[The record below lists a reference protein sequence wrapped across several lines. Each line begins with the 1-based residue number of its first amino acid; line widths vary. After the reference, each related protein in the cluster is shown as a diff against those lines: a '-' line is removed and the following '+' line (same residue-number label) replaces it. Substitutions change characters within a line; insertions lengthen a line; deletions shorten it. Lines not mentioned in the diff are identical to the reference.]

1 MNTIVSNP
9 RESSDSMASDPLI
22 HDAVRLAAEWQDKAN
37 SRLTLQE
44 KRHQRQMMRLIRN
57 PLDKV
62 ILTRMIDQS
71 FRSDNH
77 ARVADQV
84 RHVLL
89 KYGVPQFFS
98 IPEKTLI
105 RLFLTAGRYA
115 PGTAIPRMIEKI
127 RKDSARSVIPGEK
140 VILDAHLKQRR
151 KEGIRMNLNHL
162 GEAVLGEREA
172 EGRLATYIR
181 DMEDPSI
188 EYISV
193 KISTIFSQIN
203 SLAFEN
209 TVAVLKARLSRLF
222 RAAKHHRYRRED
234 GALVPKFV
242 NLDMEEYRDLAITLA
257 AFTQTLDQD
266 EFRDYEAGIVLQA
279 YLPDAF
285 EKQRELTRWARERA
299 AGKGAP
305 IKIRIVKGA
314 NMEMELVE
322 SAIHNWPLAPYD
334 NKLDV
339 DANYKRM
346 IDYGMRPDNITAVHL
361 GIASHNLFEQA
372 YAYLRA
378 RQYGVN
384 AYVSFEMLE
393 GMANH
398 VWRALRDSTGEE
410 VLLYAPVA
418 AREEFINAIAYLV
431 RRLDENTADENFLRY
446 AFNLTSGSPE
456 WCFLKER
463 FIASCRHKHRV
474 KSTPN
479 RIQDRNTETYDTPCG
494 SFHTGEF
501 INEADTDWS
510 LSANVRWAARVRKR
524 WMKRPGDPPEE
535 IPVLIGGEALFQGRE
550 IVDCIDPNQYAEKVI
565 PARFALATIEDVDRA
580 VAVAKADP
588 DGWRALTHVERHRI
602 LSNVAVELRKARGD
616 LMGCAAANTGKIF
629 TEADPEISEAIDFAE
644 FYPWTAGIYE
654 SLPGVTC
661 QGKGTALVITPWNFP
676 VAIPAGGIL
685 ASLSAGNTVI
695 FKPASA
701 AAMTAWHL
709 CQCFWRAG
717 VSRNTLQ
724 FVPCDGSSVGPRL
737 TGSPDIDFIILTG
750 GTDTGMKILKNR
762 SDALLAAETGGKNA
776 TIVTA
781 MSDRDQA
788 IKNILHS
795 AFSNSGQKCSATSLV
810 ILEKEVFEDPH
821 FKRQMVDAAE
831 SYATGSAWRFR
842 NRMGPLIHPPKGD
855 LERALTQLE
864 PGEEWA
870 LKPRNID
877 GNPYLWTPG
886 IKWNV
891 QAGSYTHMTEFFGP
905 VIGVMKA
912 DSLETAIKWVNET
925 GYGLTS
931 GLESLDEREQRL
943 WKGKIEAGNLYINR
957 VTTGAVVLRQPF
969 GGMGKSALGAGI
981 KAGSPNYVSQFMD
994 FEEVGFPRTGA
1005 IQKEYRLLRIA
1016 QEWRRKTAWGQ
1027 MPDHRDDIERT
1038 VRAIH
1043 SYIYNV
1049 EQEFSQTKDYFK
1061 IRGEDNVLRYR
1072 PVDTVIVRVD
1082 ARDTLFEVL
1091 ARIAGAAVAG
1101 CRVIVGLPRD
1111 LDSPVTGFL
1120 AGGNGRYFLGGIPVV
1135 RHSDQDLIDILNDVD
1150 RIRYAAPDRVP
1161 KAVFEAAA
1169 EHGFYISRNRVLMEG
1184 RIEMLNYFQEQTVSH
1199 SYHRYGN
1206 LGDRAIPD

>member
-1 MNTIVSNP
+1 MNTIVSNTGQ
-9 RESSDSMASDPLI
+9 SSESMASDPLF
-22 HDAVRLAAEWQDKAN
+22 HAAVRLAEEWQDKAN
-37 SRLTLQE
+37 SWLTARE
-44 KRHQRQMMRLIRN
+44 KWHQRQMMRLIRN

-62 ILTRMIDQS
+62 ILTKMIDQS
-71 FRSDNH
+71 FRSDDH

-84 RHVLL
+84 RYVLK
-89 KYGVPQFFS
+89 KYGIPQFFS

-105 RLFLTAGRYA
+105 RLFLTAGHYA
-115 PGTAIPRMIEKI
+115 PGTAIPKMIEKI
-127 RKDSARSVIPGEK
+127 RKDSARSVIQGEK
-140 VILDAHLKQRR
+140 AILDAHLKKRR
-151 KEGIRMNLNHL
+151 NEGVRMNLNHL

-172 EGRLATYIR
+172 EKRLYTYIR

-193 KISTIFSQIN
+193 KISTIFSQIS

-209 TVAVLKARLSRLF
+209 TITVLKERLSRLF
-222 RAAKHHRYRRED
+222 RAAKRNLYRRED
-234 GALVPKFV
+234 GTLAPKFV
-242 NLDMEEYRDLAITLA
+242 NLDMEEYRDLTITLA
-257 AFTQTLDQD
+257 AFTQTLGQD
-266 EFRDYEAGIVLQA
+266 EFKDYEAGIVLQA

-285 EKQRELTRWARERA
+285 EKQRELTRWARERTV
-299 AGKGAP
+299 GKGAP

-378 RQYGVN
+378 KQYGVN

-418 AREEFINAIAYLV
+418 TREEFINAIAYLV

-446 AFNLTSGSPE
+446 AFNLTSDSPE
-456 WCFLKER
+456 WRFLKKR
-463 FIASCRHKHRV
+463 FIASCHHKHLV

-479 RIQDRNTETYDTPCG
+479 RIQDRNIEAYDIPCG

-510 LSANVRWAARVRKR
+510 LSANVRWAAQVRDR
-524 WMKRPGDPPEE
+524 WMKDPGDAPVE
-535 IPVLIGGEALFQGRE
+535 IPVIIAGEALFQGRQ
-550 IVDCIDPNQYAEKVI
+550 IVDCMDPNQYAEKVV
-565 PARFALATIEDVDRA
+565 PARFALATPEDVNRA
-580 VAVAKADP
+580 IAIAKADP
-588 DGWRALTHVERHRI
+588 DGWRALSHAERHRI
-602 LSNVAVELRKARGD
+602 LSDVAMELRKARGD

-644 FYPWTAGIYE
+644 FYPWTSKIYA

-661 QGKGTALVITPWNFP
+661 QGKGVALVITPWNFP
-676 VAIPAGGIL
+676 IAIPAGGIL

-701 AAMTAWHL
+701 AVMTAWHL
-709 CQCFWRAG
+709 CRCFWQAG

-724 FVPCDGSSVGPRL
+724 FVPCNGSSVGPRL
-737 TGSPDIDFIILTG
+737 TSSPDIDFIILTG
-750 GTDTGMKILKNR
+750 GTETGMKILKSR
-762 SDALLAAETGGKNA
+762 PDVLLAAETGGKNA

-810 ILEKEVFEDPH
+810 ILEKEVFDDPH
-821 FKRQMVDAAE
+821 FKRQLVDAAE
-831 SYATGSAWRFR
+831 SYATGSAWQFR
-842 NRMGPLIHPPKGD
+842 NRLGPLIHPPKGD
-855 LERALTQLE
+855 LERAMTQLE

-870 LKPRNID
+870 LKPRTID
-877 GNPYLWTPG
+877 GNPCIWTPG

-905 VIGVMKA
+905 IIGVMKA
-912 DSLETAIKWVNET
+912 DNLETAIKWVNET

-931 GLESLDEREQRL
+931 GLESLDEREQHL
-943 WKGKIEAGNLYINR
+943 WKEKIEAGNLYINR
-957 VTTGAVVLRQPF
+957 VTTGAIVLRQPF
-969 GGMGKSALGAGI
+969 GGMKKSALGAGI

-1005 IQKEYRLLRIA
+1005 IQRDYRLLRVA
-1016 QEWRRKTAWGQ
+1016 QEWRRKVAWGQ
-1027 MPDHRDDIERT
+1027 MPEHRADIDRT

-1043 SYIYNV
+1043 SYIYNA
-1049 EQEFSQTKDYFK
+1049 EQEFFQAKDYFK
-1061 IRGEDNVLRYR
+1061 IRGEDNILRYR
-1072 PVDTVIVRVD
+1072 PVGTVIVRV
-1082 ARDTLFEVL
+1082 AAQDTLFEVL
-1091 ARIAGAAVAG
+1091 ARIAAASVAG
-1101 CRVIVGLPRD
+1101 CRVIVGLPKI
-1111 LDSPVTGFL
+1111 LDNPVTDFL
-1120 AGGNGRYFLGGIPVV
+1120 AGENGRHFLANIPVV
-1135 RHSDQDLIDILNDVD
+1135 RHSDQDLLEILQDVE
-1150 RIRYAAPDRVP
+1150 RVRYAAPDRVP
-1161 KAVFEAAA
+1161 MSVFEAAA
-1169 EHGFYISRNRVLMEG
+1169 RTGFYISRNRVLMEG

-1206 LGDRAIPD
+1206 LGDRAILS